1 MESNR
6 DSFISLCLIVRD
18 EEPTLGRCLASFDGG
33 YDELIVVDTGS
44 QDRSVDIA
52 RSYGARIEYFE
63 WRDDFS
69 AARNYVCSLASGKW
83 IVMVDGD
90 EILAPE
96 GIAPRL
102 PHMLRQV
109 PERLDKLLIE
119 VRTLA
124 EEDTVSLFA
133 DRIFRNLPR
142 LTWRYRIHE
151 VIETPPERTAKT
163 RDFYLLHANGHKRG
177 EQGNIGPERE
187 AMYLRALALDME
199 EHPDDPRPAFYYAAT
214 LFGAGRSAEASRAFE
229 HYFRLSEDREPVR
242 RAVAFRDAAALA
254 GRLGERR
261 KQRSLLFRS
270 LEHDWRSR
278 ETYRALSD
286 AAAANSNLEEAVHWL
301 RIALGCPQDELGMY
315 WSSRSSRPALLTRLA
330 ELYRGAGQ
338 EEAARDCERHV
349 RFASGKSDV
358 LGLMEKRPMSQA

>member
-1 MESNR
+1 MNISHP
-6 DSFISLCLIVRD
+6 FISLCLIVRD
-18 EEPTLGRCLASFDGG
+18 EEPTLGRCLASFYGG

-44 QDRSVDIA
+44 QDGSIDIA
-52 RSYGARIEYFE
+52 RGFGARIEYFE

-69 AARNYVCSLASGKW
+69 AARNYACSLASGKW

-90 EILAPE
+90 EILAPV

-119 VRTLA
+119 QRTLA
-124 EEDTVSLFA
+124 GEETVSLLV

-142 LTWRYRIHE
+142 LTWKYRIHE

-163 RDFYLLHANGHKRG
+163 RDFYLLHDNGHKRG
-177 EQGNIGPERE
+177 EQGNISPERQ
-187 AMYLRALALDME
+187 AMYLRALSLDME
-199 EHPDDPRPAFYYAAT
+199 EHPSDPRPAFYYAGT
-214 LFGAGRSAEASRAFE
+214 LSGAGRYAEASQAFE
-229 HYFRLSEDREPVR
+229 HYFRLSESREPVR
-242 RAVAFRDAAALA
+242 RAVAFRDAAAVA
-254 GRLGERR
+254 DRLGERR

-278 ETYRALSD
+278 ETYRALSE

-301 RIALGCPQDELGMY
+301 RIALGCPADELGMY
-315 WSSRSSRPALLTRLA
+315 WSSMSSRPALLTRLA
-330 ELYRGAGQ
+330 ELYRRAGQ

-349 RFASGKSDV
+349 SAAEGTAH
-358 LGLMEKRPMSQA
+358 LWGLMEKHPTH